1 MLATTRKVSLIRS
14 LGRASRHG
22 SYIGLV
28 TRARP
33 TFKKLDQIDSQG
45 RIRHLATTS
54 TSKLAKYSSNAY
66 LDFRFSTD
74 PVMASLKPPQLPP
87 TWQHTVE
94 DIERLTT
101 EALAKD
107 KKISDDI
114 VQLSEDQLGFD
125 NVFLALANTEAAFD
139 IAIEPLSF
147 YQNVSTDKAIRDA
160 STKSEERAR
169 KYANQ
174 ESMRE
179 DLYKAKVTA
188 AANLRKTG
196 AWDALS
202 AEQKRL
208 VDKMLLDGKRAGLGV
223 ESKEEREKL
232 KRLKDDLSDACL
244 KFTQNFNEENGRIS
258 FTREQLDGVPEDV
271 ISGYTQRTEGD
282 KVLYEVTFKTPDI
295 FPVFKY
301 ANDPKTREA
310 AQQAFDDR
318 LANNVGYLD
327 TALRLR
333 KQIAEI
339 LQYDSWADY
348 ITEVK
353 MVKSAANAKKF
364 LDDLKAHLDPLGTQ
378 ERATLLGLKK
388 EARPFRNLFLTVF
401 RLIEYFPVS
410 VVVPAILDI
419 YQNLLG
425 VKFVEITGDARDVW
439 HPEVQQFAVWEM
451 DAKDES
457 GFIGYCYL
465 DLFPRE
471 GKYSHAAVWGLLPGY
486 ELPEG
491 KRHLP
496 LTAMVANLAKPT
508 PERPALMRHDDVTT
522 FFHEMGH
529 VFHGLLSRTKYSRF
543 HGTAVARDFVEAPS
557 QMLEN
562 WCWEPEVLKKMSSH
576 YKTQEPLSDDLIAK
590 IIKSRYVN
598 VGLFYLRQLFF
609 ANFDL
614 AVHNNSLD
622 VNTDYTKLWN
632 ELREKI
638 SLVQGSEDKPGQGTF
653 GHIVGGYDA
662 GYYGYTYSLVFAAD
676 MYATVFKKAPL
687 DPALGK
693 LYRDKILFVGGSRDD
708 MDSLKDFLG
717 REPDPKA
724 FINEI
729 EQDGNGDTARA
740 SNL

>member
-1 MLATTRKVSLIRS
+1 
-14 LGRASRHG
+14 
-22 SYIGLV
+22 
-28 TRARP
+28 
-33 TFKKLDQIDSQG
+33 
-45 RIRHLATTS
+45 
-54 TSKLAKYSSNAY
+54 
-66 LDFRFSTD
+66 
-74 PVMASLKPPQLPP
+74 MASLTPPQPPP
-87 TWQHTVE
+87 TWQHTVQ
-94 DIERLTT
+94 DIDRLTT
-101 EALAKD
+101 DALAKD
-107 KKISDDI
+107 KQVTDDI
-114 VQLSEDQLGFD
+114 VQVPEDKLDFD
-125 NVFLALANTEAAFD
+125 SVFLALANAEAAFD
-139 IAIEPLSF
+139 IAIEPLGF
-147 YQNVSTDKAIRDA
+147 YQNVSTNKALRDA
-160 STKSEERAR
+160 STKSEERTR
-169 KYANQ
+169 KYAN
-174 ESMRE
+174 EASMRE
-179 DLYKAKVTA
+179 DVYKAKATA

-208 VDKMLLDGKRAGLGV
+208 VDKMLLDGKRAGLAL
-223 ESKEEREKL
+223 EKKEDKELL
-232 KRLKDDLSDACL
+232 KRLKDDLSDVCL
-244 KFTQNFNEENGRIS
+244 KFTQNFNEESGRIA

-271 ISGYTQRTEGD
+271 VSGYTQRTEGD
-282 KVLYEVTFKTPDI
+282 KVLYEVTFRTPDI
-295 FPVFKY
+295 FPLLKY
-301 ANDPKTREA
+301 ANDPKTREV
-310 AQQAFDDR
+310 AQQAYDNR

-327 TALRLR
+327 TALHLR
-333 KQIAEI
+333 RQIAEI

-364 LDDLKAHLDPLGTQ
+364 LDDLKSHLDPLGIK
-378 ERATLLGLKK
+378 ERATLLALKK
-388 EARPFRNLFLTVF
+388 EEHLKRGLLFDDTFYIWDYRYYDRLFVERNLDLDDSLVK
-401 RLIEYFPVS
+401 EYFPVS
-410 VVVPAILDI
+410 VVVPAILNI
-419 YQNLLG
+419 YQDLLG
-425 VKFVEITGDARDVW
+425 VKFVEFTGDSRNVW
-439 HPEVQQFAVWEM
+439 HPEVQQFSVWEK

-457 GFIGYCYL
+457 GFLGYCYL
-465 DLFPRE
+465 DLFPRD

-486 ELPEG
+486 ELPNG
-491 KRHLP
+491 KRHYP
-496 LTAMVANLAKPT
+496 LAAMVANLAKPT

-529 VFHGLLSRTKYSRF
+529 VFHGLLSRTRFSRF

-590 IIKSRYVN
+590 IVKSRYVN

-614 AVHNNSLD
+614 SVHNNSLD

-638 SLVQGSEDKPGQGTF
+638 SLVKGGDKPGQGTF

-687 DPALGK
+687 DPKLGK
-693 LYRDKILFVGGSRDD
+693 LYRDKILLVGGSRDD

-717 REPDPKA
+717 REPNPMA

-729 EQDGNGDTARA
+729 ERDAAKR

>member
-1 MLATTRKVSLIRS
+1 
-14 LGRASRHG
+14 
-22 SYIGLV
+22 
-28 TRARP
+28 
-33 TFKKLDQIDSQG
+33 
-45 RIRHLATTS
+45 
-54 TSKLAKYSSNAY
+54 
-66 LDFRFSTD
+66 
-74 PVMASLKPPQLPP
+74 MASLKPPQLPP

-107 KKISDDI
+107 KKINDDI
-114 VQLSEDQLGFD
+114 VQLLEDQLGFD
-125 NVFLALANTEAAFD
+125 NLAIANTEAAFD

-147 YQNVSTDKAIRDA
+147 
-160 STKSEERAR
+160 TKMSPQTRPSATSPPNLKNARAQVR
-169 KYANQ
+169 QPRLPRVDLLN
-174 ESMRE
+174 
-179 DLYKAKVTA
+179 LYKAEVTA
-188 AANLRKTG
+188 AANLRKIG
-196 AWDALS
+196 AWNTLS
-202 AEQKRL
+202 AERKRL
-208 VDKMLLDGKRAGLGV
+208 VDKMLLDVKRD
-223 ESKEEREKL
+223 R
-232 KRLKDDLSDACL
+232 
-244 KFTQNFNEENGRIS
+244 
-258 FTREQLDGVPEDV
+258 
-271 ISGYTQRTEGD
+271 
-282 KVLYEVTFKTPDI
+282 VLYEVTFRTPDV
-295 FPVFKY
+295 FPVFKH

-333 KQIAEI
+333 RQIAEI

-364 LDDLKAHLDPLGTQ
+364 LDGLKAHLDPLGTQ

-388 EARPFRNLFLTVF
+388 EVHTKRGLPIDDNLYIWDYRHAHLEIYSSLYYDRLYVERNLDLDDSLVK
-401 RLIEYFPVS
+401 EYFPVS

-451 DAKDES
+451 DAKDEW

-465 DLFPRE
+465 DPFPRE

-486 ELPEG
+486 ELPEA
-491 KRHLP
+491 KRHYP

-529 VFHGLLSRTKYSRF
+529 VFHGLLSRTRYSRF

-562 WCWEPEVLKKMSSH
+562 WFV
-576 YKTQEPLSDDLIAK
+576 
-590 IIKSRYVN
+590 VN

-687 DPALGK
+687 DPVLGR

-729 EQDGNGDTARA
+729 ERDGNGDAARA

>member
-1 MLATTRKVSLIRS
+1 MFRDSASSAKSQNIRWRDVIKRLGEQSSIWVEAVEFAEVIKVSRTSVKTQDMVAI
-14 LGRASRHG
+14 
-22 SYIGLV
+22 SY
-28 TRARP
+28 R
-33 TFKKLDQIDSQG
+33 IDSQG
-45 RIRHLATTS
+45 PRRHLATIS
-54 TSKLAKYSSNAY
+54 ASKLAKYSSNAY
-66 LDFRFSTD
+66 LDFSFRRPGSTL
-74 PVMASLKPPQLPP
+74 SR
-87 TWQHTVE
+87 TV
-94 DIERLTT
+94 IERLTT

-107 KKISDDI
+107 KMINDNI
-114 VQLSEDQLGFD
+114 VQLPEDQLGFD

-160 STKSEERAR
+160 STKSEDRAR

-174 ESMRE
+174 ESMCE

-196 AWDALS
+196 AWDVLS

-271 ISGYTQRTEGD
+271 ISRYTQRTEGD

-295 FPVFKY
+295 FPV
-301 ANDPKTREA
+301 
-310 AQQAFDDR
+310 
-318 LANNVGYLD
+318 
-327 TALRLR
+327 
-333 KQIAEI
+333 IAEI

-388 EARPFRNLFLTVF
+388 EVHTKRGLPIDDNLYIWDYRHARLEIYSSLYYDRLYVERNLDLDDSLVK
-401 RLIEYFPVS
+401 EYFPVS

-439 HPEVQQFAVWEM
+439 HPEVQHFAVWEIN
-451 DAKDES
+451 AKDES
-457 GFIGYCYL
+457 GFIGYCCL
-465 DLFPRE
+465 DLFPR
-471 GKYSHAAVWGLLPGY
+471 
-486 ELPEG
+486 
-491 KRHLP
+491 
-496 LTAMVANLAKPT
+496 AMVANLAKPT

-562 WCWEPEVLKKMSSH
+562 WCWEPEVLEKMSSH

-687 DPALGK
+687 DPALGR
-693 LYRDKILFVGGSRDD
+693 LYRDKILFVGGSQDD
-708 MDSLKDFLG
+708 MDSLKVYIGVPDFLG

>member
-1 MLATTRKVSLIRS
+1 
-14 LGRASRHG
+14 
-22 SYIGLV
+22 
-28 TRARP
+28 
-33 TFKKLDQIDSQG
+33 
-45 RIRHLATTS
+45 
-54 TSKLAKYSSNAY
+54 
-66 LDFRFSTD
+66 
-74 PVMASLKPPQLPP
+74 MASLTPPQPP
-87 TWQHTVE
+87 PSWQHTVE

-101 EALAKD
+101 EALDKD
-107 KKISDDI
+107 KQVSDDI
-114 VQLSEDQLGFD
+114 VQLPEDKLNFD
-125 NVFLALANTEAAFD
+125 TLALADAEAAFD
-139 IAIEPLSF
+139 IALEPLGF
-147 YQNVSTDKAIRDA
+147 YQNVSTNKALRDA
-160 STKSEERAR
+160 STKCEERMR

-179 DLYKAKVTA
+179 DLFKAKVTTA
-188 AANLRKTG
+188 VNLRKTG

-208 VDKMLLDGKRAGLGV
+208 VDKMVLDGKRAGLGL
-223 ESKEEREKL
+223 EKGEDKE
-232 KRLKDDLSDACL
+232 RLKVLKDELSDACL
-244 KFTQNFNEENGRIS
+244 KFTQNFNEESGRIT

-282 KVLYEVTFKTPDI
+282 KVLYEVTFRTPDI
-295 FPVFKY
+295 FPLFKY
-301 ANDPKTREA
+301 ANDPKTRQEA
-310 AQQAFDDR
+310 YQAYDDR

-327 TALRLR
+327 SALRLR
-333 KQIAEI
+333 REIAAI

-364 LDDLKAHLDPLGTQ
+364 LDELKSHLDPLGVQ
-378 ERATLLGLKK
+378 ERAILLALKK
-388 EARPFRNLFLTVF
+388 EEHAKRGLPFDDKFYIWDYRYYDRLYVERNLSLDDSLVK
-401 RLIEYFPVS
+401 EYFPVS

-425 VKFVEITGDARDVW
+425 VKFVEIKGDKRDVW
-439 HPEVQQFAVWEM
+439 HPEVQQFAVWEQG
-451 DAKDES
+451 AKDES
-457 GFIGYCYL
+457 GFVGYCYL
-465 DLFPRE
+465 DLFPRD
-471 GKYSHAAVWGLLPGY
+471 GKYSHAAVWGLFPGY
-486 ELPEG
+486 ELPDG
-491 KRHLP
+491 KRHYP

-508 PERPALMRHDDVTT
+508 PDRPALMRHDDVTT

-529 VFHGLLSRTKYSRF
+529 VFHGLLSRTRYSRF

-576 YKTQEPLSDDLIAK
+576 YKTQAPLSDDLITK

-622 VNTDYTKLWN
+622 ADTDYTQLWN
-632 ELREKI
+632 ELRERI
-638 SLVQGSEDKPGQGTF
+638 SLVQGGEYKPGQGTF

-717 REPDPKA
+717 RAPNPKA
-724 FINEI
+724 FIDEI
-729 EQDGNGDTARA
+729 EQDGEAVKGA
-740 SNL
+740 SL

>member
-1 MLATTRKVSLIRS
+1 
-14 LGRASRHG
+14 
-22 SYIGLV
+22 
-28 TRARP
+28 
-33 TFKKLDQIDSQG
+33 
-45 RIRHLATTS
+45 
-54 TSKLAKYSSNAY
+54 
-66 LDFRFSTD
+66 
-74 PVMASLKPPQLPP
+74 MASLKPPQLPP
-87 TWQHTVE
+87 TWQHT
-94 DIERLTT
+94 
-101 EALAKD
+101 
-107 KKISDDI
+107 
-114 VQLSEDQLGFD
+114 
-125 NVFLALANTEAAFD
+125 LALANTEAAFD

-388 EARPFRNLFLTVF
+388 EVHTKRGLPIDDNLYIWDYRYYDRLYVERNLDLDDSLVK
-401 RLIEYFPVS
+401 EYFPVS

-708 MDSLKDFLG
+708 MDSLKVCVYWY
-717 REPDPKA
+717 PH
-724 FINEI
+724 
-729 EQDGNGDTARA
+729 QRA
-740 SNL
+740 SLIMDRPDAWILGLFGTGAGSQGIYQ